1 VRRFE
6 SQRGRPVAAS
16 VIVVV
21 VIVVMVM
28 VMVVIIMMMI
38 IVTVIIMVM
47 MVVVVMIV
55 ILSHHDR
62 LPVSRRFASAALILC
77 AQDALGVWN
86 GVQQFGERAGRL
98 QH

>member
-1 VRRFE
+1 MV
-6 SQRGRPVAAS
+6 VVMMVVMIIMMM
-16 VIVVV
+16 VIVTIIIMVMV
-21 VIVVMVM
+21 VVMVM
-28 VMVVIIMMMI
+28 MI
-38 IVTVIIMVM
+38 I
-47 MVVVVMIV
+47 

>member
-1 VRRFE
+1 MM
-6 SQRGRPVAAS
+6 
-16 VIVVV
+16 
-21 VIVVMVM
+21 VVM
-28 VMVVIIMMMI
+28 IIMMMV
-38 IVTVIIMVM
+38 IVTIIIMVM
-47 MVVVVMIV
+47 MVVVVTMMIV

-98 QH
+98 